1 MTKVRPRNALA
12 RAGTFSRFI
21 AQQRRERPRIGAELG
36 TPGAGVRLDGSETA
50 WTDSGVRVTTGE
62 TFRVAATGAAWLSAP
77 LALGFEPRT
86 ALWVRI
92 GGTMQVAR
100 PVENDWVFT
109 AWASGP
115 VELMIKGLS
124 EWADAGGALLPGKR
138 PKLGAGI
145 AAEVVRGGAAVAQVV
160 PDDWSYLWRIGNAR
174 QVSEAGGEL
183 TVSTRGDVGILCRDV
198 DVPLTAT
205 TRLDWQWCVDA
216 LPSALPEDL
225 AMTHDYLSIAAE
237 FDNGQDL
244 TYMWSAGLAEGHVF
258 ACPLDWWCDRET
270 HWVLRSGAAGLGDW
284 HSESRG
290 LAADYAH
297 AIGGDLPTKVTRVW
311 LIANSVFQRREGRA
325 RFRAI
330 DVAS

>member
-1 MTKVRPRNALA
+1 MTDVRPRGALA
-12 RAGTFSRFI
+12 KAGTFGSF
-21 AQQRRERPRIGAELG
+21 ALQQRRERSRIIAELG
-36 TPGAGVRLDGSETA
+36 TAGTGVRLDGSETA

-62 TFRVAATGAAWLSAP
+62 TFRVAATGAVWLSAP

-92 GGTMQVAR
+92 GGTAR
-100 PVENDWVFT
+100 IARLVENDWVFT

-115 VELMIKGLS
+115 VELMVKGLS
-124 EWADAGGALLPGKR
+124 EWADAGGTLLPGKR
-138 PKLGAGI
+138 PKLAGGI
-145 AAEVVRGGAAVAQVV
+145 AAEVVRGGAAAAHRA
-160 PDDWSYLWRIGNAR
+160 PEDWSYMWRIGDGRIYHETDGAL
-174 QVSEAGGEL
+174 QVA
-183 TVSTRGDVGILCRDV
+183 TRGDVGILCRDV
-198 DVPLTAT
+198 NVPLTPA
-205 TRLDWQWCVDA
+205 TRLDWQWCIDA

-244 TYMWSAGLAEGHVF
+244 TYMWSAGLNAGHVF

-270 HWVLRSGAAGLGDW
+270 HWVLRSGDAGMGAW
-284 HSESRG
+284 QTESRG

-297 AIGGDLPTKVTRVW
+297 AIGGALPTTVIRVW

-325 RFRAI
+325 RFKDIRVSA
-330 DVAS
+330 